1 MLTIWTK
8 RWFLLEGSKEK
19 IGSYGGSSGPFGDD
33 GIDGLL
39 IGWGHSCD
47 KVFNLYFESQS
58 TIVSLG
64 L

>member
-1 MLTIWTK
+1 M
-8 RWFLLEGSKEK
+8 LEGSKEK
-19 IGSYGGSSGPFGDD
+19 IGSYGGSSGPFGDH

-47 KVFNLYFESQS
+47 KAFNLYFKSQS